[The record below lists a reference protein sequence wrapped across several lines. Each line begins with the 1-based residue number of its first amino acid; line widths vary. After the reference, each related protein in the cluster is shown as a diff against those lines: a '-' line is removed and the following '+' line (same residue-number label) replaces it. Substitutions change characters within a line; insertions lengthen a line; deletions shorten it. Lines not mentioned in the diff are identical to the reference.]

1 MKSTTFQ
8 PADRAA
14 QRPTARAAEGV
25 MWDICRRTAPTLA
38 AVALLLASS
47 QASAEA
53 RWRPIFDGK
62 TLKGWTPKIVGHPAG
77 VNFQNTFIVKD
88 GAIRVSYA
96 DYDRFGSRF
105 GLLFYKTPLT
115 AYRLRFNYRVLD
127 PSLPDTPAW
136 ARNNSGVMFHS
147 QSPES
152 MTLNQAFPVS
162 VEFQIL
168 GADGPNPRPTGA
180 VCTPGVSITIDGKR
194 QAIHCSNSSGP
205 TIPNGTWTALEL
217 EVLPDG
223 RITETINGAV
233 VHRYADV
240 TLDAADPMAAAD
252 ARRLIAER
260 GCVLPVRAGYIAL
273 QSEGHPIEFKDIAV
287 QMIRAAKPDRRP

>member
-1 MKSTTFQ
+1 M
-8 PADRAA
+8 R
-14 QRPTARAAEGV
+14 
-25 MWDICRRTAPTLA
+25 DICRRA
-38 AVALLLASS
+38 AQAFVAGALLLASS

-77 VNFQNTFIVKD
+77 ENFQNTFIVKD
-88 GAIRVSYA
+88 GAIQVSYA
-96 DYDRFGSRF
+96 GYDRFGARF
-105 GLLFYKTPLT
+105 GHLFYKTPFR
-115 AYRLRFNYRVLD
+115 AYRLRLNYRVLD
-127 PSLPDTPAW
+127 PSLPDTPGW
-136 ARNNSGVMFHS
+136 ARSNSGVMFHS
-147 QSPES
+147 QSPDS

-168 GADGPNPRPTGA
+168 GADGPGPRPTGA

-194 QAIHCSNSSGP
+194 QPIHCTNSTGP

-223 RITETINGAV
+223 QITEKINGVV

-240 TLDAADPMAAAD
+240 ALDAADPMAAAD

-260 GCVLPVRAGYIAL
+260 GGVLPVREGYIAL
-273 QSEGHPIEFKDIAV
+273 QSEGHPIAFKDIAV
-287 QMIRAAKPDRRP
+287 QVIRSAKP